1 MNMEKLMKELIGDE
15 GCKYEIYLDH
25 LGYPTMGV
33 GHLIT
38 EKDEE
43 YGKIIG
49 TPISEDRIKECLDND
64 STLSVNETQRNDN
77 KFQAGDVIWN
87 LSTSQLQVWTGA
99 IWIDIYAGT
108 ERGVEGVSGLGKLS
122 VSTNGATEVLIL

>member
-1 MNMEKLMKELIGDE
+1 MAKLLETKLPVAIGELSPETFNRLVRVLELSLNRVDI
-15 GCKYEIYLDH
+15 
-25 LGYPTMGV
+25 
-33 GHLIT
+33 
-38 EKDEE
+38 
-43 YGKIIG
+43 
-49 TPISEDRIKECLDND
+49 D
-64 STLSVNETQRNDN
+64 STLSVNESQRNIN

-99 IWIDIYAGT
+99 AWVDIYAGT